1 MASPVKRYQD
11 WLRKAPDLLKK
22 YRYPILVLLAGL
34 VLAAW
39 PFGKKQ
45 TAPGRTDETK
55 PTEAVKTDAAD
66 YRTRTEAELEQ
77 ILSQIEG
84 AGRVRVMLT
93 LRAGPE
99 TVYQTDVSSQSQSED
114 GKTSVS
120 SKTETVILS
129 RGSSYNEPA
138 VVRERYPQFQG
149 ALIVSEGGGSAGIRL
164 QLVSAVSALLGLGT
178 DQITVVKMK

>member
-1 MASPVKRYQD
+1 MKQYQD

-34 VLAAW
+34 VLTMW

-45 TAPGRTDETK
+45 TASARVEETEPK
-55 PTEAVKTDAAD
+55 AAAEIEPWD
-66 YRTRTEAELEQ
+66 YRARTEADLEQ

-93 LRAGPE
+93 LRTGPE
-99 TVYQTDVSSQSQSED
+99 TVYQTDVSSQSQSE
-114 GKTSVS
+114 GEKTSVS

-149 ALIVSEGGGSAGIRL
+149 ALIVSEGGGSAEIRL
-164 QLVSAVSALLGLGT
+164 QLVSAVSALLGIGT

>member
-1 MASPVKRYQD
+1 MKRNVD
-11 WLRKAPDLLKK
+11 WLKKAPDLLKK

-34 VLAAW
+34 VLTMW

-45 TAPGRTDETK
+45 TAAVRPVETK
-55 PTEAVKTDAAD
+55 PEASEEIEASD
-66 YRTRTEAELEQ
+66 YRVRTEAELER
-77 ILSQIEG
+77 ILSQIDG

-93 LRAGPE
+93 LRTGPE
-99 TVYQTDVSSQSQSED
+99 TVYQTDITSQTQSE
-114 GKTSVS
+114 GEKTSVS

-149 ALIVSEGGGSAGIRL
+149 ALIVSEGGGSAEIRL
-164 QLVSAVSALLGLGT
+164 QLVSAVSALLGIGT